1 MTRFKKDHAGAKP
14 EITAGLLLGVM
25 LLVSGSL
32 CPLAVY
38 GQQPVGQTTAPQTV
52 NPAAAGAPAIMP
64 PNCRSA
70 LLIEASTGETV
81 YEMNADEPLPPASM
95 VKMMTILIA
104 MEQIANGTLHLED
117 MITTSAL
124 ASKIGG
130 SQVYLKEHEQFS
142 LEEMLKAVVI
152 HSANDAA
159 TAIAERIGGSA
170 EGFVHMMNERAA
182 ALGLTQTVFRTPH
195 GLPPAAD
202 QQPDLSTARELAVI
216 GREVAIHHP
225 KVLEWAQ
232 MNNVGFRN
240 NEFIMANTNKL
251 IGSYPGADGIKTGF
265 YDKAGFCVTASALR
279 NGVRMIAVVMG
290 CEKGKQRFE
299 EAARLMSYGFDQ
311 YKQITL
317 IEKGVASS
325 ANLPVVDG
333 EKTETTPVTAERLA
347 VTIRKKDEASIVRKT
362 MLFKNMTAPVSP
374 NVECGSMTFQIGE
387 KEIGRVPLITTEAI
401 PALSWWGKFLRMIGL
416 K

>member
-1 MTRFKKDHAGAKP
+1 VTRCKKDLEGTKP
-14 EITAGLLLGVM
+14 KLTPGLLLGVM
-25 LLVSGSL
+25 LLLFASL
-32 CPLAVY
+32 YPLSAF
-38 GQQPVGQTTAPQTV
+38 GQQSAGQTTSPQSAT
-52 NPAAAGAPAIMP
+52 ASAAGAPTILP

-70 LLIEASTGETV
+70 FLIEASTGDVV

-117 MITTSAL
+117 LITTTAL

-130 SQVYLKEHEQFS
+130 SQVYLKENEQFS

-159 TAIAERIGGSA
+159 TAIAERIGGSV
-170 EGFVHMMNERAA
+170 EGFVHMMNERAS
-182 ALGLTQTVFRTPH
+182 ALGLTQSVFRTPH
-195 GLPPAAD
+195 GLPPATD

-216 GREVAIHHP
+216 GREIATHHP

-374 NVECGSMTFQIGE
+374 NVECGSMTFQIGD
-387 KEIGRVPLITTEAI
+387 KEIGRVPLITTETI